1 MKVTHLEAS
10 NWRNFKNVGFD
21 VGERLFVV
29 GPNAAGKSNLF
40 DIFRFLADIAGRGG
54 GLASAIDRRGGLKKV
69 RSLFSRNNAGGRLVI
84 DVTLRD
90 GDDSWRYRLSVKGEG
105 KGRNRPVVHE
115 ELVMRNGTEL
125 LRRPDDRDLTDEA
138 LLTQTHLE
146 QIASNQRFRS
156 VADYFDRVQYFHLV
170 PQIIRDPS
178 RAVIAG
184 DDPFGSD
191 FIAQMNATAP
201 RPRDAWLR
209 RMQQALRAAVP
220 GFESLTIETDAAGR
234 PHLVAG
240 YKNWRSTPSRQNEV
254 DFSDGTLRL
263 IGLLWAIIRTPAN
276 PGILLL
282 EEPELSL
289 NNAIVRILPSVLA
302 QARRSSDLQI
312 ILSTHAPEILD
323 DEGISPDEVLVLRVT
338 DDGSRAD
345 LLSSLPE
352 AVDDLG
358 LELAVSDVVDG
369 LIAPTISQVCFG
381 PRGVI
386 GDGRSLRLGRRG
398 GGVGHGDGPGPARK
412 RRPQAPA
419 VRGSSARSSRWI
431 TGATWSSASEVP
443 SLRACRTSSSSAEA

>member
-54 GLASAIDRRGGLKKV
+54 GLASAIDRREGLKKV

-369 LIAPTISQVCFG
+369 LIAPDDLTG
-381 PRGVI
+381 L
-386 GDGRSLRLGRRG
+386 LR
-398 GGVGHGDGPGPARK
+398 A
-412 RRPQAPA
+412 
-419 VRGSSARSSRWI
+419 ARSHR
-431 TGATWSSASEVP
+431 
-443 SLRACRTSSSSAEA
+443 